1 MNSDPRPTSP
11 SAAGS
16 GRGAA
21 QFQSL
26 ENFAHVRY
34 QVTDIDRSIAFYT
47 KQLGFALEAHVGE
60 AFASVSLGK
69 LRLILG
75 GPGSS
80 GARPMPDGRKQEPGG
95 WNRILIYV
103 DDLDA
108 HIDRLKKQGV
118 PFRNKVEAGPGGRQ
132 IQIED
137 PDGNPIELHE
147 APKGTSS

>member
-1 MNSDPRPTSP
+1 MSP
-11 SAAGS
+11 IM
-16 GRGAA
+16 
-21 QFQSL
+21 

-34 QVTDIDRSIAFYT
+34 QVTDVDRSIAFYAE
-47 KQLGFALEAHVGE
+47 QLGFALKDHVGK
-60 AFASVSLGK
+60 AFASVTLGS
-69 LRLILG
+69 LRLILS

-80 GARPMPDGRKQEPGG
+80 GARPMPDGHEQEPGG

-108 HIDRLKKQGV
+108 QIDRLKKQGV
-118 PFRNKVEAGPGGRQ
+118 RFRNAVEAGPGGRQ

>member
-1 MNSDPRPTSP
+1 MNQDSSRNDPL
-11 SAAGS
+11 AAG
-16 GRGAA
+16 RGVA
-21 QFQSL
+21 QS
-26 ENFAHVRY
+26 ESPDHFAHVRY
-34 QVTDIDRSIAFYT
+34 QVTDVDRSIAFYT
-47 KQLGFALEAHVGE
+47 KELGFMVKEHFGK
-60 AFASVSLGK
+60 AFASVSLGS

-80 GARPMPDGRKQEPGG
+80 GARAMPDGRKQSPGG

-108 HIDRLKKQGV
+108 HIDRLKKHEV
-118 PFRNKVEAGPGGRQ
+118 RFRNGVEAGPGGRQ

-147 APKGTSS
+147 APKGTRS

>member
-1 MNSDPRPTSP
+1 MNEESRPATSSPPSDEN
-11 SAAGS
+11 AAPWKP
-16 GRGAA
+16 
-21 QFQSL
+21 L

-34 QVTDIDRSIAFYT
+34 QVTDIARSIAFYT
-47 KQLGFALEAHVGE
+47 RVLGFTLGARVGT
-60 AFASVSLGK
+60 AFASVSRGK

-80 GARPMPDGRKQEPGG
+80 GARPMPDGKKQTPGG
-95 WNRILIYV
+95 WNRILVYV

-108 HIDRLKKQGV
+108 EIARLREQGV
-118 PFRNKVEAGPGGRQ
+118 RFRNDVEAGPGGSQ

-147 APKGTSS
+147 APRVD

>member
-1 MNSDPRPTSP
+1 MNREQKPSQPESP
-11 SAAGS
+11 DD
-16 GRGAA
+16 
-21 QFQSL
+21 
-26 ENFAHVRY
+26 FAHVRY
-34 QVTDIDRSIAFYT
+34 QVTDVERAIAFYT
-47 KQLGFALEAHVGE
+47 ERLGFKLEQHAGK
-60 AFASVSLGK
+60 AFASVSRGK

-80 GARPMPDGRKQEPGG
+80 GARPMPDGTPQAPGG

-103 DDLDA
+103 DDLDR

-118 PFRNKVEAGPGGRQ
+118 PFRNAVEAGPGGKQ

-147 APKGTSS
+147 PGKPA